1 MKYKRIAAL
10 AAAAAL
16 LTGCAEIPDRNMS
29 AQTSAGTAE
38 ASGTVA
44 IGCDTDQ
51 AGESETVITSAIKE
65 LGKELGVALDSYYND
80 TFKGGI
86 VTTVGVKDDAVGL
99 AIGSSR
105 MTKYTADL
113 YAEQYQMMKDDV
125 DGMYSSL
132 INFGQVADLNELASK
147 MTNITVTVIA
157 D

>member
-1 MKYKRIAAL
+1 M
-10 AAAAAL
+10 
-16 LTGCAEIPDRNMS
+16 
-29 AQTSAGTAE
+29 
-38 ASGTVA
+38 
-44 IGCDTDQ
+44 
-51 AGESETVITSAIKE
+51 
-65 LGKELGVALDSYYND
+65 
-80 TFKGGI
+80 
-86 VTTVGVKDDAVGL
+86 GL